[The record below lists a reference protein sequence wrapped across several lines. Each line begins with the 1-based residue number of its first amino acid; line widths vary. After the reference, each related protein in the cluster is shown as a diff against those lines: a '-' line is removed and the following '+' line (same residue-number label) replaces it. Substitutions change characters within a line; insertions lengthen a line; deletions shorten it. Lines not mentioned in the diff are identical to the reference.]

1 LNRDDVI
8 RVKRS
13 SGEVVA
19 EIEVSAFREWS
30 EAEESY
36 KDLALFAPFLSNATN
51 APDPQEAFAEL
62 LAVQINQVLRDILD
76 RSDASQLDAA
86 AMLRVGDRFGY
97 VVDSARAYCSEP
109 GSEMQRTLKAADRCR
124 SAAFAATRDQAAG
137 RRFLRSFETLHEWV
151 QQRGVIWPPALNH

>member
-1 LNRDDVI
+1 MNRDDVI